1 MSHFESTNVIPYG
14 NIIWHINR
22 YWLQRVRLE
31 TELIWP
37 NFASTGSSRHYE
49 VDLEV
54 PETIYL
60 LSRSSRI
67 LSLRNSCLINAL
79 SCAAP
84 KFRSLAHPASLAF
97 VSPPLTCQPVTH
109 PPHTSLSLPHPLFP
123 PLRSVFPTLCV
134 SAGALLMFVVL
145 VHFYSPLGMWLGFSL
160 WVKVRAKIKVWVR
173 GLLYFFPFVIPLSQ
187 LCTLSSV
194 MDSVISR
201 LPLKEG

>member
-1 MSHFESTNVIPYG
+1 MNIHFQRKTAIFQSQLIYLLNLRAHLKMSHFESTNVIPYG

-37 NFASTGSSRHYE
+37 NFASTGSSWHYE

-84 KFRSLAHPASLAF
+84 KFRSLAHPALGSRFLCKLGIRFPSSHLSA
-97 VSPPLTCQPVTH
+97 CH
-109 PPHTSLSLPHPLFP
+109 PPTTHITF
-123 PLRSVFPTLCV
+123 FAAPT
-134 SAGALLMFVVL
+134 
-145 VHFYSPLGMWLGFSL
+145 FSS
-160 WVKVRAKIKVWVR
+160 I
-173 GLLYFFPFVIPLSQ
+173 
-187 LCTLSSV
+187 
-194 MDSVISR
+194 
-201 LPLKEG
+201 